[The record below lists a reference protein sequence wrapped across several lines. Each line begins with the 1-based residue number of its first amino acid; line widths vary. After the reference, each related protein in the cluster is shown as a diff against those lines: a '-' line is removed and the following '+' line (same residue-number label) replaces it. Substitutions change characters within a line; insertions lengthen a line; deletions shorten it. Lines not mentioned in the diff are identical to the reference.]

1 MAWHCCNH
9 NHYRTISFKIRTFNY
24 HVFFSSPS
32 SLNLALASIRTHRIF
47 WTAQAYSLPKV
58 TSSSI
63 RLNGGIKSTSF
74 KQSVSGSLSNK
85 ETELDSQHCQTFN
98 SRRTAVSCQ
107 DSHIWEK
114 FIKLYPISIP
124 SGISLCHPQ
133 NIAYCTEGSKKL
145 LAASFKIVSIPSRR
159 TSALSNC
166 KRATQSVLRPT
177 QCEEA
182 CHTKSYL
189 FQEALSHFLHIYWLF
204 LKGKFNDGTKQCRL
218 WIKAL
223 HILL

>member
-1 MAWHCCNH
+1 MALLQSQTLPN
-9 NHYRTISFKIRTFNY
+9 TSFKIKPSNY
-24 HVFFSSPS
+24 HILFSSPS
-32 SLNLALASIRTHRIF
+32 SLNLALASIRTDRIF

-63 RLNGGIKSTSF
+63 RLNGGIKSTSL

-85 ETELDSQHCQTFN
+85 ETQLDLGHCQTFN
-98 SRRTAVSCQ
+98 FKRTLVCYQ
-107 DSHIWEK
+107 DSHIEKK

-145 LAASFKIVSIPSRR
+145 LAASFRIVSIPSRR

-166 KRATQSVLRPT
+166 KITIFTVS
-177 QCEEA
+177 
-182 CHTKSYL
+182 
-189 FQEALSHFLHIYWLF
+189 ALSDSMQRIVPQKVLPVL
-204 LKGKFNDGTKQCRL
+204 GGTSAFFPHL
-218 WIKAL
+218 LAL
-223 HILL
+223 L